1 MLPRLIFID
10 GIDVMISSVFNIE
23 SKEERRQVVLET
35 LDHPEENYRLFS
47 VQDYMLL
54 FERGILKP
62 DERTELING
71 RVRTMLPAGIPHS
84 QIVVKLVELIHD
96 VVPRKEW
103 CVYAQ
108 NTIEIA
114 GNLPEP
120 DLCIAQGPSQR
131 YDHRRPQAEDVSMII
146 EVAETSLHYDRG
158 EKLRLYAAAAI
169 KMYWIINL
177 VDSQIETYSEPMP
190 ATENSPAN
198 YRTRRIILKDEVA
211 EIAFTET
218 LKLSFQLADLLPT
231 TPAP

>member
-1 MLPRLIFID
+1 
-10 GIDVMISSVFNIE
+10 MISSIFNIE
-23 SKEERRQVVLET
+23 SKEDRRQVALET
-35 LDHPEENYRLFS
+35 PRHPEENYRLFS
-47 VQDYMLL
+47 VQDYMQL

-71 RVRTMLPAGIPHS
+71 KVRTMLPAGIPHS

-108 NTIEIA
+108 NTIEVA

-158 EKLRLYAAAAI
+158 EKLRLYAAAGI
-169 KMYWIINL
+169 KKYWIINL
-177 VDSQIETYSEPMP
+177 VDSQVETYCEPMP
-190 ATENSPAN
+190 ATENSPPN

-211 EIAFTET
+211 EIGFTES
-218 LKLSFQLADLLPT
+218 LKLSFQLADLLPAP
-231 TPAP
+231 PAS